1 MKKFTADEWNK
12 TMEFLEKADEG
23 DYVENGNRMVEVTN
37 MAGGRYLHYI
47 KECWH
52 DFMGNYHEAWEVA
65 GQSDSEIKSTH
76 FLNHA
81 GDEPEERKTED
92 YVG

>member
-1 MKKFTADEWNK
+1 MAKLTAEEWSK
-12 TMEFLEKADEG
+12 TMEWLEKAEEG
-23 DYVENGNRMVEVTN
+23 ETVENGNRMVEVTN

-52 DFMGNYHEAWEVA
+52 DFCGNYHEAWAVA

-76 FLNHA
+76 FLHHA
-81 GDEPEERKTED
+81 GEDPEARKYEFA
-92 YVG
+92 G

>member
-1 MKKFTADEWNK
+1 MAVFTADEWNK
-12 TMEFLEKADEG
+12 TTEWLEKADEG
-23 DYVENGNRMVEVTN
+23 DSIENGDRMVEVAN
-37 MAGGRYLHYI
+37 LAGGRFLHYI

-65 GQSDSEIKSTH
+65 GQSDSEIKSAY

-81 GDEPEERKTED
+81 NQEPQERQ
-92 YVG
+92 YQ